1 MRRGLAVLCCCLGV
15 CFATLALAQTRPGLA
30 ATQPPDRSL
39 SDWLL
44 RMHEA
49 SRKRAYIGTF
59 VVSSGSSMSSARIW
73 HVCDGEQQIE
83 RVETLTGAPRATY
96 RRNDQVI
103 TFYPDTRVAVAER
116 RESLGLFPSRL
127 QSADSSIAR
136 YYALQGVGSERVAG
150 VEADVVQ
157 LQPRDSLRFA
167 YRIWAEK
174 KSGLVVKLQ
183 TRSAEGQVLEQAA
196 FSELQLDAPVSMAR
210 LASMMAATGGY
221 QVQHLDLVKTSAE
234 AAGWALK
241 APVPGFEATG
251 VFWRPGLVVE
261 GRREDTLQWIF
272 SDGLATVS
280 LFIEPFDPRRHTQT
294 EVQGSGAT
302 QLLMRR
308 LVDHWLTAVGE
319 VPPATLAA
327 FAQALERRK

>member
-1 MRRGLAVLCCCLGV
+1 MRKGLVVLCCLGALLSTTALGQV
-15 CFATLALAQTRPGLA
+15 RSIATPAQA
-30 ATQPPDRSL
+30 PDRSL

-73 HVCDGEQQIE
+73 HVCDGDQQLE
-83 RVETLTGAPRATY
+83 RVETLTGAPRATF
-96 RRNDQVI
+96 RRNDQVV

-127 QSADSSIAR
+127 QAADSSIAR
-136 YYALQGVGSERVAG
+136 FYALQTVGQERVAG
-150 VEADVVQ
+150 VEADVLQ
-157 LQPRDSLRFA
+157 LQPRDSLRYA

-196 FSELQLDAPVSMAR
+196 FSELQLDAPVSMVR
-210 LASMMAATGGY
+210 LASMMAATEGY
-221 QVQHLDLVKTSAE
+221 QVQRLDLVKTSAE
-234 AAGWALK
+234 AAGWALR

-251 VFWRPGLVVE
+251 VFLRPGLVVE

-280 LFIEPFDPRRHTQT
+280 LFLEPFDPRRHTQT
-294 EVQGSGAT
+294 ELQSTGAT

-308 LVDHWLTAVGE
+308 AVDHWLTAVGE
-319 VPPATLAA
+319 VPAATLAA